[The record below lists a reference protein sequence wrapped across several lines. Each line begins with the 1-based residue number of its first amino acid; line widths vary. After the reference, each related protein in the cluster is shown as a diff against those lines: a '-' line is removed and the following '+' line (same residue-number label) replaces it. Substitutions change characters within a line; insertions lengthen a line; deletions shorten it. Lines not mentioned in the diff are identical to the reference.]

1 MFVPHSPDMVYDVER
16 RSDRCVCGCSALA
29 TCHDYNS
36 VNCGY
41 CDSCAKKRT
50 DFVNDITGIIS
61 VGEENSFEYAIL
73 ATIENIRQNIFKE
86 RFYYMVDN
94 YFGQHQNN
102 SEFTEPYDDASFI
115 AKVYREKNSMMQTFI
130 SSIVLQ
136 NENKFS
142 KSNKINRIF
151 SYYKSE
157 LEATIKKDDD
167 ILEEWT
173 AKAGGYSYKKAK

>member
-1 MFVPHSPDMVYDVER
+1 MFVPHSPDMVFDVER
-16 RSDRCVCGCSALA
+16 HSDRCVCGCSALV
-29 TCHDYNS
+29 TCHDYDS
-36 VNCGY
+36 VDNGY

-50 DFVNDITGIIS
+50 DFVNNITGVMS
-61 VGEENSFEYAIL
+61 VGEENGFEYAIL

-94 YFGQHQNN
+94 YFEQHQND
-102 SEFTEPYDDASFI
+102 SDFTEPYDDASFI

-157 LEATIKKDDD
+157 LEDTIEKDED

>member
-1 MFVPHSPDMVYDVER
+1 MIIIVLIV
-16 RSDRCVCGCSALA
+16 A
-29 TCHDYNS
+29 T
-36 VNCGY
+36 VRAVLE
-41 CDSCAKKRT
+41 SCAKKRT

-115 AKVYREKNSMMQTFI
+115 AKIYREKYCMMQTFI

-142 KSNKINRIF
+142 KSSRIKRVF

-167 ILEEWT
+167 ILEKWT